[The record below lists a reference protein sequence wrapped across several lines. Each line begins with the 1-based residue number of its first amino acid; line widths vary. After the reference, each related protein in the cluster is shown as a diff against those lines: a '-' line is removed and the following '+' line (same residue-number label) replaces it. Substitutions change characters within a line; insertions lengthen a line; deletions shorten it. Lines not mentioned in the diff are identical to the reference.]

1 MKIKWNG
8 HASFTITSG
17 EGKVIVTDPYESG
30 SFGGGIGYDPVDDRA
45 DVVLVSHEHADHNF
59 TQSLKGKPTVLKKAG
74 KVEGL
79 EFAAVAVAHD
89 EKGGAERGQNLLFA
103 FTVDGIRVAH
113 LGDLGHLLTKD
124 QVAALGKVDLLLAP
138 IGGVFTID
146 PPTAS
151 KLVDQI
157 HPRVMIPMHF
167 KTPKCG
173 FPLASVDDFAQLM
186 TRVKKTG
193 KTELEISA
201 KDLPA
206 AGPEVWIMEYAR

>member
-8 HASFTITSG
+8 HASFTITSAD
-17 EGKVIVTDPYESG
+17 GKVIVTDPYESG
-30 SFGGGIGYDPVDDRA
+30 SFGNGIMYDPVDDRA
-45 DVVLVSHEHADHNF
+45 DVALVTHEHADHNY
-59 TQSLKGKPTVLKKAG
+59 TKGLQGKPQVLKKSG
-74 KVEGL
+74 SVGGLQFTGVE
-79 EFAAVAVAHD
+79 VSHD
-89 EKGGAERGQNLLFA
+89 EKGGAERGKNVLFA

-124 QVAALGKVDLLLAP
+124 QLAALGKVDVLLTP

-146 PPTAS
+146 PATAA

-157 HPRVMIPMHF
+157 KPRLVIPMHF

-173 FPLASVDDFAQLM
+173 FPLASVDDFAKLL

-193 KTELEISA
+193 QTEIELNS